1 MHRIASQSIV
11 IESLWKPWL
20 RDAILLSIFSGRRA
34 AEIFHLRFSSITEE
48 KEEMT
53 FIKSEDIKV
62 NKIKN
67 LQGDSK
73 KYVSIPITAEMKKL
87 LLKLGY
93 DENKKTEKY
102 IIADSEK
109 MKRDT
114 MARHLWRAFGHYA
127 KQIGI
132 NKTFKSLRKTHASA
146 LAARIGAENA
156 RIITGHSALK
166 VLEDHYFDKKVI
178 GKVAQDFSVF
188 GKAS

>member
-1 MHRIASQSIV
+1 
-11 IESLWKPWL
+11 
-20 RDAILLSIFSGRRA
+20 
-34 AEIFHLRFSSITEE
+34 
-48 KEEMT
+48 MT

-73 KYVSIPITAEMKKL
+73 KYVSIPVTSELKEL

-93 DENKKTEKY
+93 RENMGTEKY
-102 IIADSEK
+102 LIADSEK

-156 RIITGHSALK
+156 RIITGHSGLK
-166 VLEDHYFDKKVI
+166 VLEEHYFDKKVI
-178 GKVAQDFSVF
+178 GKVASDFSVF
-188 GKAS
+188 SKAS